1 VVLRVPASTAT
12 TPLNIPEPGDAQL
25 VRVLHRVHGTPLSS
39 IHDHQLEAILY
50 RGTSSEVWRATR
62 LGPNGFAVPVAL
74 KTLNETCAAAPDQV
88 RSFLKEARAASAVQH
103 SNVVSVREL
112 ILDSNRYWLSMDLVP
127 GWPMGMLLSEIEA
140 AGQRVPIPVALSL
153 VRDAVRGLI
162 AIHEMGLVHRN
173 IAPDNLMVASA
184 GQLVVLDFGLATW
197 QHAQRIQFTPPVDVL
212 DPVYS
217 SPELRARLPA
227 DARADVFSLG
237 ALLDQL
243 IPDRSNVPIA
253 LDAII
258 RRAIDADPA
267 RRFPSAEALEIAL
280 DLMSIREGWLVPPS
294 YVAAYLNDVFRAA
307 APTPAPR
314 LAMGSNADNPDF
326 AASPVERGT
335 TASANR
341 AVLPR
346 GRGGMVGV
354 GATAPSADINTSV
367 TMVRV
372 RAPR

>member
-1 VVLRVPASTAT
+1 
-12 TPLNIPEPGDAQL
+12 
-25 VRVLHRVHGTPLSS
+25 LSS

-74 KTLNETCAAAPDQV
+74 KTLNEACAAVPDQV

-103 SNVVSVREL
+103 SNVASVREL

-127 GWPMGMLLSEIEA
+127 GWPMSMLVSETEA
-140 AGQRVPIPVALSL
+140 AGQRIPIPVALSL

-162 AIHEMGLVHRN
+162 AIHQMGLVHRN
-173 IAPDNLMVASA
+173 ISPDNLIVSSA
-184 GQLVVLDFGLATW
+184 GQLVVIDFGLATW
-197 QHAQRIQFTPPVDVL
+197 QHNQRIQFTPSVDVL

-237 ALLDQL
+237 ALLDRL
-243 IPDRSNVPIA
+243 IPERGDAPIA

-258 RRAIDADPA
+258 RRAIDADA
-267 RRFPSAEALEIAL
+267 GRRFPSAEALEIAL

-294 YVAAYLNDVFRAA
+294 YVAAYVNDVFRSA

-314 LAMGSNADNPDF
+314 WASGSNADSPNF
-326 AASPVERGT
+326 TASQVERGT
-335 TASANR
+335 ATSANR

-354 GATAPSADINTSV
+354 GATAPAPAPDINTSV
-367 TMVRV
+367 TMIRVRV
-372 RAPR
+372 PR